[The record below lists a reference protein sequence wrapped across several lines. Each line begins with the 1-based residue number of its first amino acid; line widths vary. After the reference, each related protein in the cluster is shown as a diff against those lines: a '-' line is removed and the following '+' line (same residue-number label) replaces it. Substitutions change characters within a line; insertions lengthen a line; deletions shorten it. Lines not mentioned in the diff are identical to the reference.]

1 MTNVGKGEKDIL
13 RENINRPNDG
23 TSDGTSDGR
32 KKKVTWVDVVN
43 GK

>member
-1 MTNVGKGEKDIL
+1 MTVGKGENDIL
-13 RENINRPNDG
+13 RENIIRPNDG